1 MIIIDRR
8 EDLSQYI
15 KNGTAMALGN
25 FDGLHRAH
33 MKIIQAAVDYAKSHG
48 TKSVVYMFRE
58 HPSNFIEGLDEVKY
72 ITPNQYK
79 EEILKTTQ
87 VDILYYE
94 SFPHMEKKSP
104 IEFLNYLAEQFRVK
118 YISAGFNF
126 TFGYHAS
133 GNEQFLREQGSKMGI
148 DVDIIP
154 RESYHGEVIS
164 SSRIRELIREGNVFL
179 ASRFLGRPYFVLGV
193 VEHGRKLG
201 TNLTFPTINSHVNEI
216 ALLPKNGVYIT
227 RTFIDGIL
235 HKSITNIGIK
245 PTIGGEDLTVETYI
259 IDFKGDLYGRN
270 IKIDFLDRIR
280 DERKFDSLEALKEQ
294 ISKDVKTAA
303 AYEHDQAAETL
314 M

>member
-1 MIIIDRR
+1 MIIIDSL
-8 EDLSQYI
+8 EKLSHYI
-15 KNGTAMALGN
+15 KSGTAIALGN

-33 MKIIQAAVDYAKSHG
+33 MKIIQSAVDYAKAHG
-48 TKSVVYMFRE
+48 IKSIVYMFRE
-58 HPSNFIEGLDEVKY
+58 HPSNFIEGCTEVKY
-72 ITPNQYK
+72 ITPNLYK
-79 EEILKTTQ
+79 EEILKATD
-87 VDILYYE
+87 VDILFYD
-94 SFPHMEKKSP
+94 SFPQMEKKSP
-104 IEFLNYLAEQFRVK
+104 EEFLDYLSHDFKVK
-118 YISAGFNF
+118 FISAGFNF

-133 GNEQFLREQGSKMGI
+133 GSEAYLRSRCAELGI
-148 DVDIIP
+148 ETDIIQ
-154 RESYHGEVIS
+154 REAYHGEVIS

-227 RTFIDGIL
+227 RTFIDGVL

-259 IDFKGDLYGRN
+259 IDYKGDLYGRN

-294 ISKDVKTAA
+294 ISRDVKTAA
-303 AYEHDQAAETL
+303 EYEHDQAAENL